1 LAAVF
6 LPLASQNLLPSSYHI
21 IMARTFALFLLIS
34 LFATTLALRGQSSNS
49 VRRLAEVGP
58 LGGEEDEEYVGT
70 VKENHKSKSPK
81 QSSKSKKQSKADK
94 KCKKAKSS
102 KSSKSEKTM
111 EPASEGAEIEDATER
126 APEGAE
132 VDETMEPAPEET
144 EVEAS
149 TDYCL
154 HGELSAQE
162 CAAIKNGDLPKDDA
176 AVKGT
181 LEMDIAFEDDPNQ
194 VQRTLGEILRTETPA
209 KFVGCEKRRI
219 RLLLENTDN
228 EEEASTE
235 TYLSVT
241 GVDFDQVEI
250 SKQGELLP
258 ACIVSALP
266 DMPNN

>member
-1 LAAVF
+1 
-6 LPLASQNLLPSSYHI
+6 
-21 IMARTFALFLLIS
+21 
-34 LFATTLALRGQSSNS
+34 
-49 VRRLAEVGP
+49 
-58 LGGEEDEEYVGT
+58 
-70 VKENHKSKSPK
+70 
-81 QSSKSKKQSKADK
+81 
-94 KCKKAKSS
+94 
-102 KSSKSEKTM
+102 M